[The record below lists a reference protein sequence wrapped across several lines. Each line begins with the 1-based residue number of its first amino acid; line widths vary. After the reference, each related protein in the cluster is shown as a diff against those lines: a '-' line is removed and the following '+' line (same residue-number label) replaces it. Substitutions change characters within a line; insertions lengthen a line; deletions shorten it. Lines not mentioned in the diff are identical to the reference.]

1 MNISISSAKVY
12 LVPPTV
18 GQKAW
23 IVLSLSIKTAHRT
36 APPKFFCK
44 TLSPSQSKGNGN
56 EYISDHSLLAVCES
70 AEAPRIIVS
79 FATKRSCM
87 SVKPSASAVQACV
100 LASGYHQI
108 KMFLPGK
115 DSIDK
120 VRPCSSGKLKSFAFS
135 PGMARR
141 RTEARRR
148 NPPVAQAMPNPT
160 TKAPRPTPSL
170 DAACKPLSCPRL
182 FCKTTGLREG
192 LVMKHVLHAAVAKHK
207 PPPITFR
214 RCCCGIARVNEF
226 DRVLWHVVR
235 DGSSPK

>member
-12 LVPPTV
+12 LTPPTV
-18 GQKAW
+18 GQNAW
-23 IVLSLSIKTAHRT
+23 IVLSLSIRIAQRT

-44 TLSPSQSKGNGN
+44 TLSPSQSKGNGK
-56 EYISDHSLLAVCES
+56 EYIADHARLASCES
-70 AEAPRIIVS
+70 AEAPRTTVS
-79 FATKRSCM
+79 FSKKRSCM

-108 KMFLPGK
+108 RMFLPGN

-120 VRPCSSGKLKSFAFS
+120 VRPFSSGKLKSFAFS

-141 RTEARRR
+141 RTEARWS
-148 NPPVAQAMPNPT
+148 NPPVAQAIPNPAK
-160 TKAPRPTPSL
+160 KAPRPTPSL
-170 DAACKPLSCPRL
+170 GAACKPLPCPRL

-192 LVMKHVLHAAVAKHK
+192 LVMKHVLHAAVAMHK

-214 RCCCGIARVNEF
+214 RCCCGIARANEF
-226 DRVLWHVVR
+226 DRVPWQVVL
-235 DGSSPK
+235 DGTSPK